1 MSRFVTVFR
10 DRSMAVAA
18 AVLMLMRV
26 SAQSFQPDVPK
37 NGILGT
43 CTAPVPEHY
52 LQIAQPHSHFLDAS
66 EEHKA
71 RDETLEAL
79 QNLQGMFFKPW
90 LGTWRGVEQWQTAFL
105 VSCLAGV
112 ILSLSEDITKTT
124 QLTTINAIERYFT
137 SITSAFLNQ
146 NVDDMIINAHDDK
159 LWVAVSWIEFARMI
173 RIYSRRHYSDHS
185 PLRNDVSGDWHG
197 TLWLPLMAT
206 RAVIFWQASTSDS
219 DAFACQGGITWDHR
233 LPEYKNSITNQLCMM
248 TAIEMYHSL
257 PQNWRHTFLNEIE
270 ESSFEPVNDDQHL
283 RAAVASHEWIAG
295 ANLTNGNDVFVDG
308 WHFTGG
314 GKSVQ
319 PVLGTRDE
327 TVYTYNQGVIL
338 GALRGLWD
346 ATATSCFL
354 EDGHKLI
361 QNVIKSTGYDL
372 ANDKPF
378 KNRIVHEYM
387 RIPLWQGLGRAG
399 VLEDYCDISGDC
411 TNDVKLFKAIFVH
424 YFTRFCLPLDQKD
437 FPPTLVLDTQTVTAV
452 TAAHHKS
459 CASYLGWIAH
469 NARAAL
475 GTRDSNGRFG
485 MWWTD
490 GLYTAALRSFQVIPN
505 HVDIPFRSSHVDSHF
520 FDNFMITIGNPNEQ
534 RSGRTAATQASGTMV
549 VKAWWSLLRALRPK
563 TETVAA
569 AHAHDGLCREY
580 F

>member
-1 MSRFVTVFR
+1 MPRIAAAC
-10 DRSMAVAA
+10 RSVVVAVALVIFTLISTA
-18 AVLMLMRV
+18 R
-26 SAQSFQPDVPK
+26 SFQPKLPE
-37 NGILGT
+37 NSIFGT
-43 CTAPVPEHY
+43 CATLVPEHY
-52 LQIAQPHSHFLDAS
+52 LQIAQPHSHLFDAS
-66 EEHKA
+66 EELKA

-79 QNLQGMFFKPW
+79 HNLQGIFFKPW

-112 ILSLSEDITKTT
+112 ILSLSEDITETT
-124 QLTTINAIERYFT
+124 QLKTINAIERYFT
-137 SITSAFLNQ
+137 SITSAFLKQ

-159 LWVAVSWIEFARMI
+159 LWVAVSWIEVARMI

-185 PLRNDVSGDWHG
+185 PLRIDTNGDWHG

-219 DAFACQGGITWDHR
+219 DAFACQGGITWDPR
-233 LPEYKNSITNQLCMM
+233 RAEYKNSITNQLCMM
-248 TAIEMYHSL
+248 TAIELHHSL
-257 PQNWRHTFLNEIE
+257 PQNWRNTFLNEIE
-270 ESSFEPVNDDQHL
+270 ESSFEPVNEGQHL
-283 RAAVASHEWIAG
+283 RAAVAAHEWIAG
-295 ANLTNGNDVFVDG
+295 ADLTNENDVFVDG
-308 WHFTGG
+308 WHFVADGNSG
-314 GKSVQ
+314 Q
-319 PVLGTRDE
+319 AVLGTRDE
-327 TVYTYNQGVIL
+327 SVFTYNQGVIL

-346 ATATSCFL
+346 ATAKPCFL

-361 QNVIKSTGYDL
+361 QSVIKSTGYDL

-378 KNRIVHEYM
+378 KNRVVHESM

-399 VLEDYCDISGDC
+399 VLEDYCDISGNC
-411 TNDVKLFKAIFVH
+411 TNDVKLYKAIFMH
-424 YFTRFCLPLDQKD
+424 YFIRFCLPLDQKD
-437 FPPTLVLDTQTVTAV
+437 FPSTLVFDTEMVTAA

-459 CASYLGWIAH
+459 CSSYLGWIAH

-505 HVDIPFRSSHVDSHF
+505 HVDIPSGSSQVDPNF
-520 FDNFMITIGNPNEQ
+520 FDKFMITLGNPNEQ

-563 TETVAA
+563 TETVAV
-569 AHAHDGLCREY
+569 AHAQDGFCREY
-580 F
+580 R